1 MSRLGSAGVVVVVA
15 LLASGCRP
23 GAAGAKIGVVAVPEG
38 ARLHSQYL
46 QAPCRGSEYFLYEV
60 FESSTGWTLI
70 ERSAT
75 TGTTITNTWQDAE
88 GLHFY
93 WAVRGN
99 QGAPMNG
106 VQSQA
111 SANQSGEFV
120 FPPNPS
126 QLPFKRRYAWFNRGF
141 AAFKGSGL
149 SRPPRKFDDSVI
161 CPLTPVRCAGAPC
174 TIDSARVALGT

>member
-1 MSRLGSAGVVVVVA
+1 MVVAA
-15 LLASGCRP
+15 LLAAGCRT
-23 GAAGAKIGVVAVPEG
+23 GAAGAKIGVVAVPAD

-46 QAPCRGSEYFLYEV
+46 QAPCRGSDYLLYEV
-60 FESSTGWTLI
+60 FQSPQGWTLI
-70 ERSAT
+70 ERDAT

-106 VQSQA
+106 VQSQG

-120 FPPNPS
+120 FPPDPS

-141 AAFKGSGL
+141 GAFRGNGL
-149 SRPPRKFDDSVI
+149 SRPPHKVAPSTI
-161 CPLTPVRCAGAPC
+161 CPLTPVRCADAPC
-174 TIDSARVALGT
+174 TVASARVALGT